1 MFFPIG
7 DTQVNGGHY
16 PYVSYLLIY
25 VNFIV
30 FGAQMLTEGNLI
42 CQGAVIPQNIINGR
56 DLYTLVTSLFL
67 HGGYLHIIGNMLF
80 LWVFADNIESRIGSL
95 RFLFFYIAGGVF
107 ATFAHIYFSVK
118 QEDLSACCIPCATGA
133 YECINNVSACT
144 NFIPSLGAS
153 GSISAVLGA
162 YLVVFPKSRIKVLV
176 IFLFRSIYISA
187 WVFLLL
193 WFGQQLLA
201 GVGGSFLDDI
211 DGLEG
216 VAWWAHIGGF
226 VFGFITGLLI
236 KFTFP
241 DEDDNDFVLE

>member
-7 DTQVNGGHY
+7 DTQVKGGHY
-16 PYVSYLLIY
+16 PYVSYSFIIL
-25 VNFIV
+25 NFLT
-30 FGAQMLTEGNLI
+30 FAAQMMTEGNLI
-42 CQGAVIPQNIINGR
+42 CQGSAIPHNIINGR

-80 LWVFADNIESRIGSL
+80 LWVFADNIEARIGSV
-95 RFLFFYIAGGVF
+95 RFLFFYIGGGIF

-118 QEDLSACCIPCATGA
+118 QEDISSCCIPCATGA
-133 YECINNVSACT
+133 YECINNLSACN

-176 IFLFRSIYISA
+176 IFLFRSIFVSA
-187 WVFLLL
+187 WIFLLL
-193 WFGQQLLA
+193 WFGQQVLA
-201 GVGGSFLDDI
+201 GFGGSFLNEI
-211 DGLEG
+211 EGLDG

-226 VFGFITGLLI
+226 VFGFIAGLLI

-241 DEDDNDFVLE
+241 EEEEGVVELA